1 MPYINVESVT
11 KRFERPEGA
20 VLALSEVSLTI
31 ERGEFI
37 GISGP
42 SGAGKSTLFNIISG
56 LDRCTSGAVTVDD
69 AELSKLST
77 DKLALFRRAKVGF
90 VFQSSALLPAL
101 TVFENVMLPL
111 VPIAVPDADKR
122 ARVER
127 ALEAVNIAHRA
138 SHLPSELS
146 GGEQQRTAI
155 ARAVVNDPELILADE
170 PTADLDVDNATNII
184 ELLEQLNGAGKTILL
199 TSHDA
204 STVGA
209 AKRIIRMESGKIVEW
224 QGRGRGN
231 G

>member
-1 MPYINVESVT
+1 MPYINASFIT

-20 VLALSEVSLTI
+20 VLALSEVSLSI
-31 ERGEFI
+31 ERGEFV

-56 LDRCTSGAVTVDD
+56 LDRASSGEVSVDGT
-69 AELSKLST
+69 ELTGLST
-77 DKLALFRRAKVGF
+77 DKLALFRREKIGF

-111 VPIAVPDADKR
+111 IPVRLPEADKR

-127 ALEAVNIAHRA
+127 ALQAVNIAHRA
-138 SHLPSELS
+138 THLPAELS

-170 PTADLDVDNATNII
+170 PTADLDVDNAGNII
-184 ELLEQLNGAGKTILL
+184 ELLEQLNAQGKTILL

-209 AKRIIRMESGKIVEW
+209 AQRIIRMEAGQIVSN
-224 QGRGRGN
+224 RS
-231 G
+231 

>member
-1 MPYINVESVT
+1 MNYINLSLVT

-20 VLALSEVSLTI
+20 VHALTELSLSV
-31 ERGEFI
+31 ERGEFV

-56 LDRCTSGAVTVDD
+56 LDRCTSGEVMVDGIV
-69 AELSKLST
+69 LNQLST
-77 DKLALFRRAKVGF
+77 DKLALFRRDKVGF

-111 VPIAVPDADKR
+111 VPVRMPETDKR
-122 ARVER
+122 ERVER
-127 ALEAVNIAHRA
+127 ALEAVNISHRA
-138 SHLPSELS
+138 SHLPAELS

-155 ARAVVNDPELILADE
+155 ARAVVNDPELVLADE
-170 PTADLDVDNATNII
+170 PTADLDVDNASNII
-184 ELLEQLNGAGKTILL
+184 ELLEQLNAQGKTILL

-209 AKRIIRMESGKIVEW
+209 AERIVRMEAGQIKVT
-224 QGRGRGN
+224 GN
-231 G
+231 RQ

>member
-1 MPYINVESVT
+1 MPYINASLIT
-11 KRFERPEGA
+11 KRFERPDGP
-20 VLALSEVSLTI
+20 VMALSEVSLCV

-56 LDRCTSGAVTVDD
+56 LDRASSGDLSVDD
-69 AELSKLST
+69 TELTKLST
-77 DKLALFRRAKVGF
+77 DKLALVRREKIGF
-90 VFQSSALLPAL
+90 VFQSSALLSAL

-111 VPIAVPDADKR
+111 IPVRLPETDKR

-138 SHLPSELS
+138 SHRPSELS

-170 PTADLDVDNATNII
+170 PTADLDVDNAGNII
-184 ELLEQLNGAGKTILL
+184 ELLEQLNAQGKTILL

-209 AKRIIRMESGKIVEW
+209 AKRILRMEAGQIVPN
-224 QGRGRGN
+224 RS
-231 G
+231 

>member
-1 MPYINVESVT
+1 MPYINADLVT
-11 KRFERPEGA
+11 KRFDRTEG
-20 VLALSEVSLTI
+20 VVYALSEVTLTI

-42 SGAGKSTLFNIISG
+42 SGAGKSTLFNILSG
-56 LDRCTSGAVTVDD
+56 LDRATSGAVEVDGTD
-69 AELSKLST
+69 LTKLST
-77 DKLALFRRAKVGF
+77 DKLALFRRAKIGF
-90 VFQSSALLPAL
+90 VFQSSALLSAL

-111 VPIAVPDADKR
+111 IPVHLSEPDKR

-170 PTADLDVDNATNII
+170 PTADLDVDNASNII
-184 ELLEQLNGAGKTILL
+184 ELLEQLNAQGKTILL

-209 AKRIIRMESGKIVEW
+209 AKRLVRMDSGKIVN
-224 QGRGRGN
+224 GRAH
-231 G
+231 

>member
-1 MPYINVESVT
+1 MPYIDASLIT
-11 KRFERPEGA
+11 KRFERPEGP
-20 VLALSEVSLTI
+20 VLALSGVSLTV
-31 ERGEFI
+31 ERGEFV

-42 SGAGKSTLFNIISG
+42 SGAGKSTLFNIVSG
-56 LDRCTSGAVTVDD
+56 LDRASSGEVSVDGT
-69 AELSKLST
+69 ELTGLST
-77 DKLALFRRAKVGF
+77 DKLALFRREKIGF

-101 TVFENVMLPL
+101 TVFENAMLPL
-111 VPIAVPDADKR
+111 IPVRIPEADKR

-127 ALEAVNIAHRA
+127 ALQAVNIAHRA

-170 PTADLDVDNATNII
+170 PTADLDVDNAGNII
-184 ELLEQLNGAGKTILL
+184 ELLEQLNAQGKTILL

-209 AKRIIRMESGKIVEW
+209 AKRIIRMEAGRIVSN
-224 QGRGRGN
+224 RS
-231 G
+231 

>member
-1 MPYINVESVT
+1 MPYINASLIT
-11 KRFERPEGA
+11 KRFERPEGP
-20 VLALSEVSLTI
+20 VLALSEVSLAV
-31 ERGEFI
+31 ERGEFV

-56 LDRCTSGAVTVDD
+56 LDRASSGDLSVDD
-69 AELSKLST
+69 TELTKLST
-77 DKLALFRRAKVGF
+77 DKLALFRREKIGF

-111 VPIAVPDADKR
+111 IPVRIPEADKR

-127 ALEAVNIAHRA
+127 ALTAVNIAHRS
-138 SHLPSELS
+138 SHLPAELS
-146 GGEQQRTAI
+146 GGEQQRSAI

-170 PTADLDVDNATNII
+170 PTADLDVDNAGNII
-184 ELLEQLNGAGKTILL
+184 ELLEQLNAQGKTILL

-209 AKRIIRMESGKIVEW
+209 AKRIIRMEAGQIVPN
-224 QGRGRGN
+224 RS
-231 G
+231 